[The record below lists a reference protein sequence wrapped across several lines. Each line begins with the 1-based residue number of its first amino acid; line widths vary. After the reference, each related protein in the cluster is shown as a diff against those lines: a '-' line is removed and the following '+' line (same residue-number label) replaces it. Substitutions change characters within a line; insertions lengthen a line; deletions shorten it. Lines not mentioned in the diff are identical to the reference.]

1 MLRPF
6 CRAKI
11 HRVTITE
18 ANLQYQGSLTVDTDL
33 MAAAGLLPYEQ
44 VHVVNVNNGSRLE
57 TYVIE
62 GPAGSG
68 VVCLNGAAAR
78 LGAAGDLAIII
89 AYALVDERELADYA
103 PAFVYVDAENR
114 VVEVKRPAV
123 LSEGAALVEEM
134 V

>member
-1 MLRPF
+1 M
-6 CRAKI
+6 
-11 HRVTITE
+11 TITE
-18 ANLQYQGSLTVDTDL
+18 ANLQYQGSLTLDSDL

-44 VHVVNVNNGSRLE
+44 VHVVNINNGSRLE

-89 AYALVDERELADYA
+89 AYALIDEAELASFA
-103 PAFVYVDAENR
+103 PTFVFVDAHNR
-114 VVEVKRPAV
+114 VVETKRPAV
-123 LSEGAALVEEM
+123 FHEDAPLVEEM

>member
-6 CRAKI
+6 CRTKL

-18 ANLQYQGSLTVDTDL
+18 ANLQYRGSLTLDTDL
-33 MAAAGLLPYEQ
+33 MAAAGLLPYEKVQ
-44 VHVVNVNNGSRLE
+44 VVNINNGSRLE

-89 AYALVDERELADYA
+89 AYALVDEAELAAYR
-103 PAFVYVDAENR
+103 PTFVYVDEQNR
-114 VVEVKRPAV
+114 VVEIKRPAV
-123 LSEGAALVEEM
+123 LAEELPAVEEM